1 MSIAFV
7 GYTDRY
13 VATKAFEFDDN
24 AFLVDHLNV
33 ESVIENANNDLVYFT
48 SIADVQDADVFYRLL
63 LSADKIYYYPGS
75 MNANF
80 TEVPGDKKDFFTNE
94 INLTEYI
101 LFVINTNKNNVH
113 GYTVQ
118 KEFTNLEL
126 TKLVD
131 SRKPKEG
138 NQLWISG
145 CSIAIGEAIDEDKR
159 FGYVL
164 GEMLNIPVNWLTESG
179 SSISWQS
186 DQICRSDI
194 RSGDIIVWAITHPQ
208 RYTLWNEG
216 ANTWQH
222 VTRDSKEYDYDSIG
236 VGKRTIS
243 EMWVNKTQY
252 YLSINA
258 VHRAV
263 KFCNAVG
270 AKLLMF
276 AVLPTQELD
285 YELAT
290 LKEYKLYTHKD
301 QLIFHKF
308 LDFGTDNIHPGPIQH
323 QAYADFCLS
332 NLKQLKYI

>member
-7 GYTDRY
+7 GYTDRH
-13 VATKAFEFDDN
+13 VVSKALDFDAN
-24 AFLVDHLNV
+24 AFLVDNKNID
-33 ESVIENANNDLVYFT
+33 SVIKNADKDIVYYT
-48 SIADVQDADVFYRLL
+48 SIADVRDANIFYKLL
-63 LSADKIYYYPGS
+63 LSANEIYYYPGLINS
-75 MNANF
+75 DLKQI
-80 TEVPGDKKDFFTNE
+80 PKDKKEFFTNE
-94 INLTEYI
+94 ANLTEYI
-101 LFVINTNKNNVH
+101 LFVINTNKRNVH

-118 KEFTNLEL
+118 QEFTNSEL

-131 SRKPKEG
+131 SRKPEEG

-145 CSIAIGEAIDEDKR
+145 CSIADGEATDKDKR
-159 FGYVL
+159 FGHVL
-164 GEMLNIPVNWLTESG
+164 GQKLNIPVNWLTESG

-194 RSGDIIVWAITHPQ
+194 RSGDIVVWAITHPQ
-208 RYTLWNEG
+208 RYTLWNEK

-222 VTRDSKEYDYDSIG
+222 VTRDSKEYDYDGIG
-236 VGKRTIS
+236 VGERTIS

-263 KFCNAVG
+263 KFCNAVD
-270 AKLLMF
+270 AKLMIF

-290 LKEYKLYTHKD
+290 LKEYKLYTHKN
-301 QLIFHKF
+301 QLIFYKF
-308 LDFGTDNIHPGPIQH
+308 LDFGTDNMHPGPLQH
-323 QAYADFCLS
+323 RAYANFCLE
-332 NLKQLKYI
+332 NLRQLKYI